1 MWLGACAVGPAR
13 DDGARMSD
21 ALLRLRPR
29 LQVAL
34 PWIVLSLALVL
45 ATEPIWS
52 IPLLGF
58 SPAMDEF
65 LLISRCFR
73 PLQNSYL
80 SLHQITDALGDIP
93 VNELL
98 LENLSVYEAGKHGS

>member
-1 MWLGACAVGPAR
+1 M
-13 DDGARMSD
+13 
-21 ALLRLRPR
+21 
-29 LQVAL
+29 AL

-52 IPLLGF
+52 SPLLGF

-73 PLQNSYL
+73 PLQNS
-80 SLHQITDALGDIP
+80 
-93 VNELL
+93 
-98 LENLSVYEAGKHGS
+98 